1 MPPAFWSRLWPRKRR
16 PTRSSPALPRAR
28 STSEPCVSRAAQE
41 LHNAGANQV
50 TQAAARGAAA
60 QPIATRQQARAEIR
74 SLRSHSNAELRSAS
88 RLGAKSGRP
97 APQAGRSTNA
107 SAQLANFLTHNRPPR
122 QRCSWNRPRNQRTR
136 LIVAPNSQHSSSWNG
151 VKIMQRSNLL
161 LGTAIALVMCAVPAM
176 AQQKSEEKSGATQTQ
191 GSESKEQ
198 GTSQKRTEQKT
209 MPKEGREQGAAQGE
223 GKEKGAQTKE
233 KSGKGTAQAP
243 AKEHE
248 KKGSAQTESPQKTGK
263 GTAQSTDKEPQ
274 GKERGTAQAPGKEQ
288 DKTGT
293 KTGQGQAQS
302 KDRGAKENAEKQSKD
317 REGQKS
323 TARPSP
329 GERTQLSEQ
338 QRSTLHQ
345 TILKERNVNRA
356 SNVNISVS
364 VGTRIPR
371 SVRLAAIPAS
381 VLSLAPA
388 YRSYRYVVVHD
399 QILIVDPNTYEIVEI
414 VAEPGHTARADSR
427 GGQVTLS
434 LTEEEKAIVLRSVE
448 MDHGST
454 LALGNLTEGS
464 TVPRG
469 AQVHSFPDRVVQQV
483 PKLKGHK
490 FVAAENRVAIVD
502 PQSDKV
508 QLVLEGKH

>member
-1 MPPAFWSRLWPRKRR
+1 
-16 PTRSSPALPRAR
+16 
-28 STSEPCVSRAAQE
+28 
-41 LHNAGANQV
+41 
-50 TQAAARGAAA
+50 
-60 QPIATRQQARAEIR
+60 
-74 SLRSHSNAELRSAS
+74 
-88 RLGAKSGRP
+88 
-97 APQAGRSTNA
+97 
-107 SAQLANFLTHNRPPR
+107 
-122 QRCSWNRPRNQRTR
+122 
-136 LIVAPNSQHSSSWNG
+136 
-151 VKIMQRSNLL
+151 MQRSNLL

-176 AQQKSEEKSGATQTQ
+176 AQQKTEEKSGTTQTQ

-198 GTSQKRTEQKT
+198 GASQKRTEQNKEQGTSQKRSEQNKT
-209 MPKEGREQGAAQGE
+209 MPKESREQGAAQGE

-233 KSGKGTAQAP
+233 NSGKGTAQAP

-263 GTAQSTDKEPQ
+263 GTAQSTDKESQ

-288 DKTGT
+288 DKTGA
-293 KTGQGQAQS
+293 KAGQGQAQS
-302 KDRGAKENAEKQSKD
+302 KDHGAKQNAEKQSKD

-323 TARPSP
+323 AERPSPP

-345 TILKERNVNRA
+345 TILKEKNVNRA
-356 SNVNISVS
+356 NNVNISVS

-381 VLSLAPA
+381 VLSIAPA

-399 QILIVDPNTYEIVEI
+399 QICIVDPNTYEIVEI

-427 GGQVTLS
+427 GGQVTLT

>member
-1 MPPAFWSRLWPRKRR
+1 
-16 PTRSSPALPRAR
+16 
-28 STSEPCVSRAAQE
+28 
-41 LHNAGANQV
+41 
-50 TQAAARGAAA
+50 
-60 QPIATRQQARAEIR
+60 
-74 SLRSHSNAELRSAS
+74 
-88 RLGAKSGRP
+88 
-97 APQAGRSTNA
+97 
-107 SAQLANFLTHNRPPR
+107 
-122 QRCSWNRPRNQRTR
+122 
-136 LIVAPNSQHSSSWNG
+136 
-151 VKIMQRSNLL
+151 MQRSNLL

-176 AQQKSEEKSGATQTQ
+176 AQQKSEEKSGTAQTQ
-191 GSESKEQ
+191 GAESKEQ
-198 GTSQKRTEQKT
+198 GTSQKRTEQKKT
-209 MPKEGREQGAAQGE
+209 TPKESREQGAAQGE
-223 GKEKGAQTKE
+223 GKEKGAQAEKGAQTKE

-248 KKGSAQTESPQKTGK
+248 KKGSAQTESPQKSGQTESPQKSGK
-263 GTAQSTDKEPQ
+263 GTAQSPAKESQ
-274 GKERGTAQAPGKEQ
+274 GKERGTAQAPAKEQ
-288 DKTGT
+288 DKSGA
-293 KTGQGQAQS
+293 KTDQGQAQS
-302 KDRGAKENAEKQSKD
+302 KDHGAKQNAEKQSKD

-323 TARPSP
+323 AERPSP

-434 LTEEEKAIVLRSVE
+434 LTEEEKAIVLRSVD
-448 MDHGST
+448 MDRGST
-454 LALGNLTEGS
+454 LALGTLTEGS

-469 AQVHSFPDRVVQQV
+469 AQIHSFPEKVVQQV

-508 QLVLEGKH
+508 QLVLEGKQ